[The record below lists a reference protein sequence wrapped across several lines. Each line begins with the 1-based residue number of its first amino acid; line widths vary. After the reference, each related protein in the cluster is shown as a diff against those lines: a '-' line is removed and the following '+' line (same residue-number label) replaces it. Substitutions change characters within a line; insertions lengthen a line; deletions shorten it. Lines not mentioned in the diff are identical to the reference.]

1 MKKFL
6 TVLSVVLM
14 VMLSCVPVFAEDDGI
29 EPYNVTDPNLL
40 PNPATVW
47 DTSLYNYAVIVSTGG
62 QTKLYLVATKPYLN
76 GSGFLTAAA
85 VESGNTYQVY
95 KHNQASNVWGFEA
108 DSTSNF
114 SKSGSLIW
122 SSYDIL
128 YKDGSVAFAHDSS
141 VFSITLP
148 ERIQEVVTEEL
159 TGTTLPTIVGWIATL
174 ALCGVGCLS
183 LWMLVMLLHKVFR
196 AYTN

>member
-1 MKKFL
+1 
-6 TVLSVVLM
+6 
-14 VMLSCVPVFAEDDGI
+14 MLLFTATMPVFAEDEGI

-47 DTSLYNYAVIVSTGG
+47 DTSHYNYAIIVSSGG

-95 KHNQASNVWGFEA
+95 KHNQNTNVWAFEA

-141 VFSITLP
+141 VFSLTLP

-159 TGTTLPTIVGWIATL
+159 TKTTLPMILGSVESLTVL
-174 ALCGVGCLS
+174 AILLTAS
-183 LWMLVMLLHKVFR
+183 LVSLTVLKKVFYKFQ
-196 AYTN
+196 A